1 MDVEY
6 DDDEMEISLEIP
18 MDAEPGDSLSFEVNG
33 TQLTVE
39 VPVASVPGEIL
50 RIKLAN
56 NIRSGEEKDKGTNWK
71 SNDNDADDDDD
82 NKITIEMATG
92 SKISIV
98 ETSTSTKNT
107 GRSTVNHENLSDGTY
122 LHLWPASHYI
132 IKFINSPEFR
142 RQFQDLSVHSVM
154 ELGAGHGLLGM
165 AFAEIVST
173 FINTKKPMKLV
184 LSDVE
189 EALSQLEANIQL
201 NRENF
206 GQRIN
211 ISSIPLKWHSYPIP
225 KTNSDLDFIV
235 GSDLLYNIEAIP
247 LLASTIRRLLSR
259 STKILLSVRWRKP
272 SDERSFFI
280 LLSDIIEWKVI
291 HGACSLDYRVYGN
304 GCFESNKYFSQSM
317 VGIQGKVV
325 PLSSIDES
333 CIEKMTTK
341 EFEQYEELQ
350 TQVYLGEVVQR
361 KMMTDPVQKRPK
373 LEK

>member
-6 DDDEMEISLEIP
+6 DDDDEMVISLEIP
-18 MDAEPGDSLSFEVNG
+18 IDAEPGDSLSFEVNG
-33 TQLTVE
+33 TQLTIE

-56 NIRSGEEKDKGTNWK
+56 NLRNGEEKDKGTNRK
-71 SNDNDADDDDD
+71 SNDNDADDDD

-98 ETSTSTKNT
+98 ETSTTKNT
-107 GRSTVNHENLSDGTY
+107 GRSTVNNENLSDGTY

-132 IKFINSPEFR
+132 IKFINSSEFR

-201 NRENF
+201 NRETF
-206 GQRIN
+206 GKRIN
-211 ISSIPLKWHSYPIP
+211 ISSIPLKWHNYPIP

-304 GCFESNKYFSQSM
+304 GSFESNKYFSQSM

-325 PLSSIDES
+325 PLSSIDEN

-350 TQVYLGEVVQR
+350 TQVYLGEVVEK
-361 KMMTDPVQKRPK
+361 KMTTDPVQKRPK
-373 LEK
+373 LEE